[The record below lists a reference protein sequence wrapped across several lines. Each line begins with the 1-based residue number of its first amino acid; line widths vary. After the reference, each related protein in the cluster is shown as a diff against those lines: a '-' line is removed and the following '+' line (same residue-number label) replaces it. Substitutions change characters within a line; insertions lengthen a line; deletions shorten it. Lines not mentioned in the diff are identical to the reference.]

1 MLQIIN
7 YSEKAVAVI
16 GDTKDHADELKA
28 LGGRFNSRLTCGAGW
43 IFSKKV
49 LSELEAL
56 ANGKM
61 EPKKN
66 EALKDM
72 RVYVGTYHKYNNGS
86 IEGKWLELSDY
97 ANRDEFYAACRE
109 LHKDESD
116 PEFMF
121 QDYEGVPSWMIGESH
136 IDAEVWE
143 WKPEPDNGKQTIE
156 QKRAILE
163 KCGCKGDIDYYAKS
177 SALIVE
183 AKGRYF
189 DISKPTI
196 ETRFCHADEPE
207 DEVKAWYKVVRT
219 FEYFRRENMKD
230 LNKAIKTLSETPI
243 NGTLDGL
250 FICKSNYTG
259 MWGYGV
265 NSDRYYLRAEDE
277 AAPMDEKTRQA
288 LLKGYKQIAKDFEK
302 RLSAWWKRYGAEKL
316 HVWTY
321 WRDA

>member
-61 EPKKN
+61 EPN
-66 EALKDM
+66 
-72 RVYVGTYHKYNNGS
+72 
-86 IEGKWLELSDY
+86 
-97 ANRDEFYAACRE
+97 
-109 LHKDESD
+109 
-116 PEFMF
+116 
-121 QDYEGVPSWMIGESH
+121 
-136 IDAEVWE
+136 
-143 WKPEPDNGKQTIE
+143 NGKQTVE

-163 KCGCKGDIDYYAKS
+163 KCGCKGDIDYYVKS
-177 SALIVE
+177 YALIVE
-183 AKGRYF
+183 VGGRYF
-189 DISKPTI
+189 GIGKPTI

-207 DEVKAWYKVVRT
+207 DEVREWYKVVRT
-219 FEYFRRENMKD
+219 FEYFRRENMED
-230 LNKAIKTLSETPI
+230 LNKAIKVLSEKSA

-250 FICKSNYTG
+250 FIKKSNYTG
-259 MWGYGV
+259 MWDYGF
-265 NSDRYYLRAEDE
+265 NSDRYYLRTEDE
-277 AAPMDEKTRQA
+277 ATPMDEKTRQA
-288 LLKGYKQIAKDFEK
+288 LLKGFRQVAKDFEK